1 MKVSE
6 ILGQV
11 DGGFVVLPVFQRGYV
26 WNRNQVKQLFVRL
39 YRGHPVGSLLLWGTQ
54 AGSTAVKGDLP
65 PAVNPVKML
74 LDGQQRVTSLYG
86 VIRGQPPA
94 FFDGDPKAFT
104 GLYFNLAD
112 ESFEFYQASKMA
124 NDPQWVSVS
133 EVMMGGFDAVNPIL
147 GRFDQPPSEFM
158 GRLVNLLAITG
169 REMPDD
175 TISGDGFTVDV
186 VVDIFNDINSGGTK
200 LSKGDLALARICAD
214 RPETR
219 DEMKKHLARWAQA
232 GFDGLDMDWLLRS
245 VNTVLTGEAQFSHL
259 QGRSPEEVQDA
270 LKRAAAALDYALNL
284 VSGKLGLDHGRV
296 LFGRQAFP
304 VMAYLIDRRNK
315 KLSAAEQGQML
326 YWYVFGAMRGL
337 FSGSVET
344 VMNLQLSA
352 LKGAEGGMDRL
363 IDQLHLAVGSDTV
376 LPDHFDSATSNSR
389 FYPVLYMLTRMGTA
403 RNFCDG
409 IELKKTLFGKGSSLE
424 VHHIFPKAQLREY
437 GYSKQQINALANF
450 CFLTAAC
457 NKDIGAQKPEDY
469 FPKYEG
475 EFPGVLASQWIPESE
490 TPWTLDRYPE
500 FLEQRRQLLAD
511 AANSALSD
519 LRFGSSTS
527 AALPSG
533 SVGAVSVADDDGAEL
548 TEADDWAAAHGLSR
562 GVLGFEL
569 GDDADTTLDLAWP
582 DGLQHGK
589 SEKVALLLNEPP
601 EVLKA
606 ASAAGFRCFTSVA
619 ELQRYIER
627 EILQDDEDSV
637 DEDAA

>member
-1 MKVSE
+1 MDVNT
-6 ILGQV
+6 ILSQIDMGSIA
-11 DGGFVVLPVFQRGYV
+11 LPVFQRGYV
-26 WNRNQVKQLFVRL
+26 WNRKQVRQLFVRL
-39 YRGHPVGSLLLWGTQ
+39 YRKHPVGSLLYWKTPA
-54 AGSTAVKGDLP
+54 AGAPAKGDLS
-65 PAVNPVKML
+65 ASVNEVTML

-86 VIRGQPPA
+86 VIRGKPPE
-94 FFDGDPKAFT
+94 FFDGDKKAFT

-112 ESFEFYQASKMA
+112 ESFEFHQPSKMDG
-124 NDPQWVSVS
+124 DPLWVDVT
-133 EVMMGGFDAVNPIL
+133 EVLKGGFDGMDTIL
-147 GRFDQPPSEFM
+147 ERIGAQSGQYA
-158 GRLVNLLAITG
+158 GRLSRLLAVKERTLLG
-169 REMPDD
+169 E
-175 TISGDGFTVDV
+175 TIAGKEFTVDV
-186 VVDIFNDINSGGTK
+186 VVDIFNDINTGGTK
-200 LSKGDLALARICAD
+200 LSSGDLALARICA
-214 RPETR
+214 EWHEAR
-219 DEMKKHLARWAQA
+219 DEMKAHLARWAQA

-457 NKDIGAQKPEDY
+457 NKEIGAQKPENY

>member
-1 MKVSE
+1 MKVGE

-11 DGGFVVLPVFQRGYV
+11 DGRFVVLPVFQRGYV

-54 AGSTAVKGDLP
+54 AESTAVKGDLP

-86 VIRGQPPA
+86 VIRGHPPA

-104 GLYFNLAD
+104 GLYFNLGD

-124 NDPQWVSVS
+124 NDPQWVSVTDVMQDGFAAVGPLLEKIGPSSS
-133 EVMMGGFDAVNPIL
+133 EYM
-147 GRFDQPPSEFM
+147 E
-158 GRLVNLLAITG
+158 RLANLLAITS
-169 REMPDD
+169 RDMPDD
-175 TISGDGFTVDV
+175 TISGDEFTVDV

-219 DEMKKHLARWAQA
+219 DEMKEHLARWEKA
-232 GFDGLDMDWLLRS
+232 GFEGLDMDWLLRS

-259 QGRSPEEVQDA
+259 QGRSSEEVQGA
-270 LKRAAAALDYALNL
+270 LKRAADALDYAFNL
-284 VSGKLGLDHGRV
+284 VGGNLGLDHGRV

-304 VMAYLIDRRNK
+304 VMAYFIDQRKK
-315 KLSAAEQGQML
+315 KLTAAEQGQML

-344 VMNLQLSA
+344 VMNLQIGA
-352 LKGAEGGMDRL
+352 LKGAAGGLDRL
-363 IDQLHLAVGSDTV
+363 IDQLHLAVGGDTV

-389 FYPVLYMLTRMGTA
+389 FYPVLYMLTRMGAA

-409 IELKKTLFGKGSSLE
+409 IELKKTLFGKGASLE

-457 NKDIGAQKPEDY
+457 NKEISKQRPEEY
-469 FPKYEG
+469 FPKCEG
-475 EFPGVLASQWIPESE
+475 KFPGVLGSQWIPESD

-511 AANSALSD
+511 AANSVLAD
-519 LRFGSSTS
+519 LRYGSSGS

-533 SVGAVSVADDDGAEL
+533 GSAGAVSVADDDGPEL
-548 TEADDWAAAHGLSR
+548 VEADNWAASHGMSH
-562 GVLGFEL
+562 GILGFDL
-569 GDDADTTLDLAWP
+569 GDDAGTTLDLAWP

-589 SEKVALLLNEPP
+589 SEKVALLLNEPR
-601 EVLKA
+601 EVLET
-606 ASAAGFRCFTSVA
+606 ASAAGFRCFTTVA
-619 ELQRYIER
+619 EFKSYVER
-627 EILQDDEDSV
+627 EILQDDETGL
-637 DEDAA
+637 